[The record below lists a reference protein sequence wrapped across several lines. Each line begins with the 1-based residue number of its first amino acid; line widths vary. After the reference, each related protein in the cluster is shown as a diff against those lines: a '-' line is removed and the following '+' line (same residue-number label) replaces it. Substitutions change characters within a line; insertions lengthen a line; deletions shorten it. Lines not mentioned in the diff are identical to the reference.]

1 MLFLI
6 CLLVAI
12 DLIRCSL
19 NAALPIVVILIPFI
33 VDMVNGQDTMSDIIV
48 QRAKMKDDIS

>member
-1 MLFLI
+1 MFLI
-6 CLLVAI
+6 CLLVAV
-12 DLIRCSL
+12 DLMHCSL

>member
-12 DLIRCSL
+12 DLIHCPL

>member
-12 DLIRCSL
+12 DLICCSL
-19 NAALPIVVILIPFI
+19 NVALPIVVILIPFI